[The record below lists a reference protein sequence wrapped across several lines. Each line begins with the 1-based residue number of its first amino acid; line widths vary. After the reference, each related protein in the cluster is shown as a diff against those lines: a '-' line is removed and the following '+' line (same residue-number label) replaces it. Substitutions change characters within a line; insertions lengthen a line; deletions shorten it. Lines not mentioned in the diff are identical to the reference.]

1 MEIAPRVSIP
11 QVILWISTYFS
22 TELSTGCGS
31 FSVGVLA
38 VTGGALFLHSV
49 VAMLREE
56 HHKHSPSLS
65 ILVMY
70 RGGAENTEFAD
81 ND

>member
-1 MEIAPRVSIP
+1 MGDSL
-11 QVILWISTYFS
+11 ILS
-22 TELSTGCGS
+22 
-31 FSVGVLA
+31 
-38 VTGGALFLHSV
+38 SV

-81 ND
+81 DD